1 MIQQTL
7 EETKKLVYPIIKN
20 YLKDPVYP
28 SQFKLNKNYQKEI
41 DLYWEINNDYPS
53 RNSKYLRPT
62 FIRLI
67 ANSLGVNTK
76 TVLRA
81 AAAIQISQEWILISD
96 DIEDDSDERRDKPTL
111 HKIYGLELAVNASDA
126 LEAIMWKSIIDIENK
141 KVIDEFYKIMMRTI
155 LGQAVEQIWTNKK
168 IKTNIDQNTFVID
181 SKAGYYT
188 VAGPLRIG
196 AIIAGISGKRL
207 DKITDFGLHLG
218 RCFQIV
224 DDILDYEQDKVEG
237 KITIATSKGVD
248 FAKKLAQDEKKIAK
262 DIFNKDLKFLSHEPA
277 RTKLIELVDFILER
291 DR

>member
-7 EETKKLVYPIIKN
+7 EETKKLVYPIVKS

-41 DLYWEINNDYPS
+41 DLYWKINNDYPS

-62 FIRLI
+62 FIRLV
-67 ANSLGVNTK
+67 ANVLGINTK
-76 TVLRA
+76 TVLQA

-96 DIEDDSDERRDKPTL
+96 DIEDNSDKRRDKPTL
-111 HKIYGLELAVNASDA
+111 HRIYGLELAINASDA
-126 LEAIMWKSIIDIENK
+126 LETVMWKSIIDIKNK

-168 IKTNIDQNTFVID
+168 IKTNTDQNTFVID

-196 AIIAGISGKRL
+196 AIIAGISGRRL
-207 DKITDFGLHLG
+207 DIITDFGLHLG

-224 DDILDYEQDKVEG
+224 DDILDYEQDKIEG
-237 KITIATSKGVD
+237 KATIATSKGID
-248 FAKKLAQDEKKIAK
+248 FAKQAALNEKQIAK
-262 DIFNKDLKFLSHEPA
+262 VIFDKDLKFLSYEPA
-277 RTKLIELVDFILER
+277 RTKLVELIDFILNR
-291 DR
+291 TN

>member
-20 YLKDPVYP
+20 YLKDPIYP
-28 SQFKLNKNYQKEI
+28 NQFKLTNRYKKEI
-41 DLYWEINNDYPS
+41 DLYWKINNDYPS

-62 FIRLI
+62 FIRLV
-67 ANSLGVNTK
+67 ANALGVNTK
-76 TVLRA
+76 TVLQA
-81 AAAIQISQEWILISD
+81 SAAIQISQEWILISD
-96 DIEDDSDERRDKPTL
+96 DIEDNSEERRDKPTL

-126 LEAIMWKSIIDIENK
+126 LETIMWKSIIDIENK
-141 KVIDEFYKIMMRTI
+141 KVVDEFYKIMMRTI

-168 IKTNIDQNTFVID
+168 VKTDIDQYTFVID

-196 AIIAGISGKRL
+196 AIIAGVSGKKL

-224 DDILDYEQDKVEG
+224 DDILDYEQDKIEG
-237 KITIATSKGVD
+237 KITIATSKGID
-248 FAKKLAQDEKKIAK
+248 FAKKAAQKERQIAK
-262 DIFNKDLKFLSHEPA
+262 DIFDNDLKFLSHEPA
-277 RTKLIELVDFILER
+277 RTKLVELIDFILER
-291 DR
+291 DH

>member
-1 MIQQTL
+1 M
-7 EETKKLVYPIIKN
+7 
-20 YLKDPVYP
+20 KDPVYP
-28 SQFKLNKNYQKEI
+28 SQFKLGNKYQKEI
-41 DLYWEINNDYPS
+41 DLYWKINNDYPS

-62 FIRLI
+62 FIRLV
-67 ANSLGVNTK
+67 ANALGVNTQA
-76 TVLRA
+76 VLQA

-126 LEAIMWKSIIDIENK
+126 LETIMWKSIVDINDK
-141 KVIDEFYKIMMRTI
+141 KVFDEFYKIMMRTI

-168 IKTNIDQNTFVID
+168 IKTDIDQYTFVID

-188 VAGPLRIG
+188 IAGPLRIG
-196 AIIAGISGKRL
+196 AIIAGISDKKL

-237 KITIATSKGVD
+237 KVTIATSKGID
-248 FAKKLAQDEKKIAK
+248 FAQKTAQNEKQIAR
-262 DIFNKDLKFLSHEPA
+262 DIFDKDLKFLSHEPA
-277 RTKLIELVDFILER
+277 RTKLVELIDFILQR
-291 DR
+291 DH

>member
-7 EETKKLVYPIIKN
+7 EETKKLVYPIIKS

-41 DLYWEINNDYPS
+41 DLYWKINNDYPS

-62 FIRLI
+62 FIRLV
-67 ANSLGVNTK
+67 ANALGVNTK
-76 TVLRA
+76 AVLQA
-81 AAAIQISQEWILISD
+81 SAAIQISQEWILISD
-96 DIEDDSDERRDKPTL
+96 DIEDNSDERRDKPTL

-126 LEAIMWKSIIDIENK
+126 LETVMWKSIVDIGNK
-141 KVIDEFYKIMMRTI
+141 KVVDEFYKIMMRTI

-168 IKTNIDQNTFVID
+168 VKTNIDQYTFVID

-196 AIIAGISGKRL
+196 AIIAGIKGKKL
-207 DKITDFGLHLG
+207 DKITDFGIHLG

-224 DDILDYEQDKVEG
+224 DDILDYEQDKIEG
-237 KITIATSKGVD
+237 KVTIATSKGVE
-248 FAKKLAQDEKKIAK
+248 FAKKTAQNEKQIAK
-262 DIFNKDLKFLSHEPA
+262 DIFDKELKFLSQEPA
-277 RTKLIELVDFILER
+277 RTKLIELIEFILER
-291 DR
+291 DH